1 MDKVIKAIQYR
12 LDSLNK
18 TLKIVKGKPGLDRVT
33 SDLEA
38 RIDELESLLAYVS
51 NT

>member
-18 TLKIVKGKPGLDRVT
+18 TLDLVKKEPNLDRVT
-33 SDLEA
+33 SGLEA